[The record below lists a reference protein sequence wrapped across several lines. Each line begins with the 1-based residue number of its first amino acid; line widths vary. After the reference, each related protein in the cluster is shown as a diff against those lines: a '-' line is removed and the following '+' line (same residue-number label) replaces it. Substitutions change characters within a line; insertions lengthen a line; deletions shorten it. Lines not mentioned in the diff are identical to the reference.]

1 MISDDDLEKLAK
13 EYVESWHKRNNWAP
27 TERSSLPAVTAYIAG
42 FLDCQQMMQDRWPTH
57 EQMEKDC
64 SEYGFDSLDGENC
77 MAWLALKLLGK

>member
-42 FLDCQQMMQDRWPTH
+42 FLDCQQMMQDRWPDEKECWNALR
-57 EQMEKDC
+57 EQRGLSDMYHWLKQKI
-64 SEYGFDSLDGENC
+64 FHKGE
-77 MAWLALKLLGK
+77 